1 MHDTGNVFVTQPVE
15 LAQGQGRAQVFGQ
28 LLDGAMDSAFDF
40 IPQQRA
46 FWGLEILETMIA
58 VVKLRILGAH
68 ITVWR
73 PSSTGHQV
81 VLRRVDGDAV
91 QPGIKRT
98 VTAEI
103 AKRTIGLDKGFLCYI
118 LGLVGVVNEPHDQPE
133 NLVLILQHQQIESS
147 PVTALNAL
155 DKLLILFLG

>member
-1 MHDTGNVFVTQPVE
+1 MHDAGNVFVTQSIE
-15 LAQGQGRAQVFGQ
+15 LTQGQRRTQVFRQ
-28 LLDGAMDSAFDF
+28 LLNGAMDSAFDF
-40 IPQQRA
+40 IPQQRTL
-46 FWGLEILETMIA
+46 WRLEILEAMIA

-68 ITVWR
+68 IAVWR

-91 QPGIKRT
+91 QPRIERTVSAEVAKRT
-98 VTAEI
+98 V
-103 AKRTIGLDKGFLCYI
+103 GLDEGFLCYI

-133 NLVLILQHQQIESS
+133 NLVLILQHQQIERS
-147 PVTALNAL
+147 PVATLHAL